1 MTTSPR
7 HLVILWD
14 YYQHYHYARLAAL
27 EREAAAQGWRVTGL
41 AAGLGGA
48 ARDSHLSS
56 QAPPGSAPVLLG
68 GAESDL
74 YTRATVDALT
84 RTLDE
89 LQPTAVILPGY
100 GSPVARAA
108 VRWCRRHRRG
118 AVMIIESQERD
129 QARRWWKEWIKRR
142 VVRAADTVFCGGI
155 THADYAAKLGMA
167 RDRIFPGYSAV
178 DNRSWAAAAAGARAQ
193 PSPARGPYFVAV
205 GRFIAKKNFAG
216 LIEAFASFKRTPGHQ
231 TWQLAL
237 VGAGP
242 ERPALES
249 ALRTH
254 GLEGDVLLPGYAD
267 LEETARWLAH
277 AAAFVLPS
285 AQAEQWGLVVNEAMA
300 CGLPVV
306 VSQVCGCVEDLVEDG
321 RTGYRFDPGNND
333 RLAEI
338 LVELADDGALR
349 DRLGAA
355 ARVRVEAFSLDH
367 FARQAFHA
375 ALRAVD
381 HAATR

>member
-14 YYQHYHYARLAAL
+14 YYQHYHYARLSAL

-48 ARDSHLSS
+48 TRDSHRSGE
-56 QAPPGSAPVLLG
+56 APAGPAPLLLG

-74 YTRATVDALT
+74 YARATVHALT
-84 RTLDE
+84 RNLDE

-108 VRWCRRHRRG
+108 VRWCRRNQRG

-129 QARRWWKEWIKRR
+129 QPRRWWKEWIKRR
-142 VVRAADTVFCGGI
+142 VVRAADTAFCGGI
-155 THADYAAKLGMA
+155 THAAYAAKLGMTP
-167 RDRIFPGYSAV
+167 DRIFSGYSAV
-178 DNRSWAAAAAGARAQ
+178 DNQAWAAAAARARVQ
-193 PSPARGPYFVAV
+193 PSPAHGPYFVAV
-205 GRFIAKKNFAG
+205 GRFIAKKNFVG
-216 LIEAFASFKRTPGHQ
+216 LIDAFARFKRTPGHQ
-231 TWQLAL
+231 AWQLAL
-237 VGAGP
+237 VGDGP
-242 ERPALES
+242 ERPNLES
-249 ALRTH
+249 ALRAH
-254 GLEGDVLLPGYAD
+254 GLERDVVLPGYAD
-267 LEETARWLAH
+267 LDGTARWLAH

-306 VSQVCGCVEDLVEDG
+306 VSQICGCADDLVEEG
-321 RTGYRFDPGNND
+321 RTGFRFDPKNQD

-338 LVELADDGALR
+338 LTELANDQALR

-355 ARVRVEAFSLDH
+355 ARVQVEAFSLDH
-367 FARQAFHA
+367 FARQAVHA
-375 ALRAVD
+375 ALRAVE

>member
-1 MTTSPR
+1 MTSPK

-27 EREAAAQGWRVTGL
+27 EREAVAQGWRVTGL

-48 ARDSHLSS
+48 ARDNHRSS
-56 QAPPGSAPVLLG
+56 DAPPGPVPIVLG

-74 YTRATVDALT
+74 YAAATVHALT

-108 VRWCRRHRRG
+108 VRWCRQHRRG

-129 QARRWWKEWIKRR
+129 QPRRWWKEWIKRR
-142 VVRAADTVFCGGI
+142 IVRAADTVFCGGI

-167 RDRIFPGYSAV
+167 RDRIFSGYSAV
-178 DNRSWAAAAAGARAQ
+178 DNQAWAAAATRALAQ
-193 PSPARGPYFVAV
+193 PSPASGPTFVAV
-205 GRFIAKKNFAG
+205 GRFIAKKNFVG
-216 LIEAFASFKRTPGHQ
+216 LINAFAQFKRTPGHQ
-231 TWQLAL
+231 AWQLAL

-242 ERPALES
+242 ERAALES
-249 ALRTH
+249 AIRSH
-254 GLEGDVLLPGYAD
+254 GLERDVLLPGYAN
-267 LEETARWLAH
+267 LEETANWLAH
-277 AAAFVLPS
+277 ASAFVLPS

-306 VSQVCGCVEDLVEDG
+306 VSRVCGCVEDLVEDG
-321 RTGYRFDPGNND
+321 STGFRFDPGD
-333 RLAEI
+333 TGRLAEI
-338 LVELADDGALR
+338 LTEIADDPILR
-349 DRLGAA
+349 ARLGAA
-355 ARVRVEAFSLDH
+355 ARVRVDAFSLDQ